1 MRDHFP
7 QELREG
13 LLRLHLNQE
22 RLLSLMQALPRTICH
37 LDVWPNNV
45 IRRPTGE
52 VVLLDWAFVGD
63 GALGE
68 DVGNLIPD
76 SVFDL
81 LIPHQLLG
89 DLDDQVTRAYLEG
102 LDDAGWTGDE
112 RLVRLGICASAVKY
126 DWLTV
131 RSLETASADQHTDYG
146 GDTTVDADARYA
158 ARAAGLSLC
167 AQWAR
172 EAERLAHDLGIW

>member
-1 MRDHFP
+1 M
-7 QELREG
+7 
-13 LLRLHLNQE
+13 
-22 RLLSLMQALPRTICH
+22 SLMQTLPRTVCH
-37 LDVWPNNV
+37 LDAWPNNI

-68 DVGNLIPD
+68 DIGNLIPD

-89 DLDDQVTRAYLEG
+89 DLDRQATRAYLEG
-102 LDDAGWTGDE
+102 LNEAAGGDE

-126 DWLTV
+126 DWLTA
-131 RSLETASADQHTDYG
+131 RSLERASADQHTDYG

-167 AQWAR
+167 AQWAC
-172 EAERLAHDLGIW
+172 EADHLAHELGIW